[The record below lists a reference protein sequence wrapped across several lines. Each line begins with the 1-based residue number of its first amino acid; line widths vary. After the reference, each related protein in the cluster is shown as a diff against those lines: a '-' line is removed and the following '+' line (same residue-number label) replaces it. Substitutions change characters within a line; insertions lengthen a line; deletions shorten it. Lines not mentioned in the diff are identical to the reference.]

1 MRGMNAVVT
10 ALNVYPVK
18 SCGGIAVDDVTVL
31 DAGFAFDRQW
41 LVVTPEGRF
50 LTQREHP
57 RLALV
62 GTAVEHGR
70 LVLRFPDGVRAE
82 GVSGAGGRRRDVVI
96 WDDRCSGLDCGDA
109 VAERLS
115 ALLGRAVRLVEFD
128 ASVPR
133 LKRSPWLGDATAT
146 LRYPDG
152 YPILLISEESLD
164 DLNARLP
171 APLPMN
177 RFRPNVVVRG
187 LGAFG
192 EDRVRELRAGSLR
205 LQPVKACTR
214 CTITTTDQVTAAV
227 DPAEPLRTLK
237 TYRWDRELRGITF
250 GQNVAIAAGVGAT
263 LRVGD
268 VLEVEWRS

>member
-1 MRGMNAVVT
+1 MNAVVT

-18 SCGGIAVDDVTVL
+18 SCAGIPLHEAVVL
-31 DAGFAFDRQW
+31 DAGLAHDRQW
-41 LVVTPEGRF
+41 LVVTPDGRF
-50 LTQREHP
+50 VTQREQP

-62 GTAVEHGR
+62 GTAIDAGR
-70 LVLRFPDGVRAE
+70 LVLRFPDGARVAVAPGE
-82 GVSGAGGRRRDVVI
+82 AARRRDVVV
-96 WDDRCSGLDCGDA
+96 WDDRCSGLDCGDE
-109 VAERLS
+109 VAGRL
-115 ALLGRAVRLVEFD
+115 AGLLGRAVRLVEFD

-133 LKRSPWLGDATAT
+133 LKRSPWLADAVAT

-152 YPILLISEESLD
+152 YPILLISAESLD

-192 EDRVRELRAGSLR
+192 EDRVRELRAGALR
-205 LQPVKACTR
+205 LQPVKPCTR
-214 CTITTTDQVTAAV
+214 CTITMTDQVSAAV

-250 GQNVAIAAGVGAT
+250 GQNVAIAGGVGTT
-263 LRVGD
+263 LRVGQE
-268 VLEVEWRS
+268 LEVDWRA

>member
-1 MRGMNAVVT
+1 MNAVVT

-18 SCGGIAVDDVTVL
+18 SCGGIGLDEVTVL
-31 DAGFAFDRQW
+31 DAGFAYDRQW
-41 LVVTPEGRF
+41 LVVTPDGRF
-50 LTQREHP
+50 VTQREQP

-62 GTAVEHGR
+62 ATAVERGR
-70 LVLRFPDGVRAE
+70 LVLRFPDGAREDVPA
-82 GVSGAGGRRRDVVI
+82 GAGGRRLDVVV

-109 VAERLS
+109 IAGRLS
-115 ALLGRAVRLVEFD
+115 ALLGRPVRLVEFD
-128 ASVPR
+128 ATTPR
-133 LKRSPWLGDATAT
+133 LKRSPWLGDATAA

-171 APLPMN
+171 EPLPMN

-192 EDRVRELRAGSLR
+192 EDRVRELRAGPLR
-205 LQPVKACTR
+205 LQPVKPCTR
-214 CTITTTDQVTAAV
+214 CAITMTDQATATV

-250 GQNVAIAAGVGAT
+250 GQNVAIAGGVGAT
-263 LRVGD
+263 LRVGQA
-268 VLEVEWRS
+268 LEVDWRA